1 MARIIRLTIN
11 WTGFTGAPG
20 YTNLH
25 FESPTDAPIS
35 QEMVNDAVAVT
46 ETWMASW
53 RPDTPNGCLT
63 GVSTNIPELDEN
75 TGTIE
80 AFWTAGTAAPASGAS
95 NGEYAGGSGACVNW
109 YTDGVWNGRRVRGRT
124 FLVPLGSNGMSNNGS
139 LSDTRLAVWRT
150 ATATLI
156 GAANLARLVV
166 WRRPVDILGEPF
178 VNGGAYDV
186 NSYTINDKAAQLRS
200 RRD

>member
-1 MARIIRLTIN
+1 MSNIIRLTIN

-25 FESPTDAPIS
+25 FESVADDPMDQAT
-35 QEMVNDAVAVT
+35 VNDAVAVT

-53 RPDTPNGCLT
+53 RNATPNGCLT
-63 GVSTNIPELDEN
+63 GLSTNIVELDEN
-75 TGTIE
+75 TGTIQ
-80 AFWTAGTAAPASGAS
+80 AYWTATVATAATGGS
-95 NGEYAGGSGACVNW
+95 NGEYASGSGACVNW

-124 FLVPLGSNGMSNNGS
+124 FLVPLGSNGFQSNGS
-139 LSDTRLAVWRT
+139 LNDTALAAWRT
-150 ATATLI
+150 ATATLV

-166 WRRPVDILGEPF
+166 WRRPTNPLIPID
-178 VNGGAYDV
+178 GGAYDV